1 MHTLYLLSVWCHIMA
16 AVTWIGGT
24 IFLALV
30 LIPAIRRPAFS
41 SIALELILSTVLRF
55 RKVGWICFLIFIVTG
70 TANLFF
76 RGLTWSDLFNP
87 IFWRGSF
94 GTILAVKLAIV
105 GIVLAVS
112 ALHDFAIGPRATEA
126 WQQNPHSQTTA
137 RLRKQAVQIARINLL
152 LALIA
157 VALGTMLVRGSP

>member
-1 MHTLYLLSVWCHIMA
+1 MHTLYLISVWCHIMA

-41 SIALELILSTVLRF
+41 AIALDLIRATVLRF
-55 RKVGWICFLIFIVTG
+55 RWVGWSCFLVFIMTG

-76 RGLTWSDLFNP
+76 RGVTWSDLFNP
-87 IFWRGSF
+87 LFWRGSF
-94 GTILAVKLAIV
+94 GTILTLKLSIVAI
-105 GIVLAVS
+105 IFTVS
-112 ALHDFAIGPRATEA
+112 AVHDFVIGPRATEA
-126 WQQNPHSQTTA
+126 WQQNPKSKTTA

-152 LALIA
+152 LAVIA